1 MKKAI
6 SVVLVLVMLFA
17 LCAGCGNGNNNAP
30 ADNNTPADNNNAP
43 ADNKDNNASAPADDT
58 VYEFV
63 VVNHDTS
70 ESMCEAYVETICQMM
85 EEESGGRM
93 KFVFY
98 PGGSLYGAT
107 ETLDAVKDG
116 SADICWTCTSFYGGR
131 FPISEFINLC
141 QTGMNSAQCA
151 SEVFRRMY
159 DEIPECK
166 AEFDDWKVL
175 CLMSAATFP
184 ISTTGKK
191 IETPEDFKGLQV
203 RVAGTIPSMY
213 FNALGA
219 TSVAMATSETYES
232 MEKGVINAICNDWHN
247 IDAFRLYEVI
257 DYCMKANPGYSSCF
271 VLMNQDKYNALP
283 DDLKAIVD
291 KYAGGYFSEMAGY
304 YWDSC
309 EFWVADKMIDNGA
322 EVYEPSQE
330 VLDYMTSDE
339 IVNSVHEYYI
349 NYLNEKGLDGQA
361 IYDKCMQIVAEV
373 APNHENDLDT
383 PFNYTDWD
391 KEA

>member
-6 SVVLVLVMLFA
+6 SLLLTFAMVFA
-17 LCAGCGNGNNNAP
+17 LCAGLAGCGDSAS
-30 ADNNTPADNNNAP
+30 DS
-43 ADNKDNNASAPADDT
+43 KDNNSGTKTDDK

-70 ESMCEAYVETICQMM
+70 ESMCETYVETICKMM

-131 FPISEFINLC
+131 FPVCEFINLC

-151 SEVFRRMY
+151 TEVFMRMY
-159 DEIPECK
+159 EEIPEVQ
-166 AEFDDWKVL
+166 AELSDWKVL
-175 CLMSAATFP
+175 NLMSAATFP
-184 ISTTGKK
+184 ICTTGTK
-191 IETPEDFKGLQV
+191 IEHASDFKGLQV
-203 RVAGTIPSMY
+203 RAAGTIASMY
-213 FNALGA
+213 INALGA
-219 TSVAMATSETYES
+219 TAVAMATSETYEA

-247 IDAFRLYEVI
+247 IDCFKLYEVI
-257 DYCMKANPGYSSCF
+257 DYCLKVNTGYSSCF
-271 VLMNQDKYNALP
+271 VLMNKEKYEALP

-291 KYAGGYFSEMAGY
+291 KYSYQYFSEMAGY

-309 EFWVADKMIDNGA
+309 EFWVADKMKANGA
-322 EVYEPSQE
+322 EVYEPDEE
-330 VLDYMTSDE
+330 VLAYMTSDE
-339 IVNSVHEYYI
+339 IVGGVHEYYI

-361 IYDKCMQIVAEV
+361 IYDKCMEIVAEV
-373 APNHENDLDT
+373 APKHEHDLDE

-391 KEA
+391 KTA

>member
-17 LCAGCGNGNNNAP
+17 LCAGCGNNANSNAPANNNNA
-30 ADNNTPADNNNAP
+30 AANNNS
-43 ADNKDNNASAPADDT
+43 NASAPADDGK

-70 ESMCEAYVETICQMM
+70 ESMCEAYVETLCKMM
-85 EEESGGRM
+85 EEDSGGRM

-159 DEIPECK
+159 DEIPECA
-166 AEFDDWKVL
+166 AEFTDWKIL

-191 IETPEDFKGLQV
+191 IETAADFKGLQV
-203 RVAGTIPSMY
+203 RAAGTIASMY
-213 FNALGA
+213 INALGA
-219 TSVAMATSETYES
+219 TAVAMATSETYES

-257 DYCMKANPGYSSCF
+257 DYCLKVNTGYSSCF
-271 VLMNQDKYNALP
+271 VLMNQDKYNELP

-291 KYAGGYFSEMAGY
+291 KYSGEYLSEMAGY

-309 EFWVADKMIDNGA
+309 EFWVADKMIANGA
-322 EVYEPSQE
+322 EVYEPTQE
-330 VLDYMTSDE
+330 VLDFMTSDE
-339 IVNSVHEYYI
+339 VVGGVHEYYI
-349 NYLNEKGLDGQA
+349 NYLTEQGLDGQA

-373 APNHENDLDT
+373 APAHEHDLDT
-383 PFNYTDWD
+383 PFSYTDWN
-391 KEA
+391 KTP